1 MDRKGRDALMKK
13 LRMLDFAIQESA
25 LYLDAY
31 PDNASAL
38 EYYDS
43 MRSQR
48 EEVLAEYEKKYGPIT
63 IFGNID
69 TDSWRWTDE
78 PWPWEAEAN

>member
-1 MDRKGRDALMKK
+1 MKK

-31 PDNASAL
+31 PDNAPAL

-43 MRSQR
+43 IRSRR
-48 EEVLAEYEKKYGPIT
+48 EEVLEEYEKKYGPVT
-63 IFGNID
+63 IFGNRS
-69 TDSWRWTDE
+69 TDSWQWTNE

>member
-1 MDRKGRDALMKK
+1 MDKNRAALMNK

-31 PDNASAL
+31 PENASAL

-43 MRSQR
+43 MRKLR
-48 EEVLAEYEKKYGPIT
+48 EDVMAEYENKYGPIT
-63 IFGNID
+63 IFGNMN
-69 TDSWRWTDE
+69 TKSWQWTDE